1 MAKVDISKK
10 KVITPEFRVS
20 FPAIHEPKAF
30 NNQAPKYSLVA
41 LFPKNTDISSVK
53 KAAEWAAVEEWGTD
67 KKSWPKGIKFP
78 FRDGNEKQD
87 QSGYKDHI
95 FVSASSKQ
103 KVGLIDKNRNPIL
116 EPSEFYAGCYAR
128 ASMIAFAYDVNGNKG
143 VSFSLQNVQKTHDG
157 IPFSGR
163 KRAEDEFEEFK
174 SDEETDDVG
183 SSDEDSGYE
192 I

>member
-30 NNQAPKYSLVA
+30 NNQHAKYSLVA
-41 LFPKNTDISSVK
+41 LFSKKTDITSVR
-53 KAAEWAAVEEWGTD
+53 KAADWAAVEKWGTD

-78 FRDGNEKQD
+78 FHDGNEKQKMT
-87 QSGYKDHI
+87 GYKDHI

-103 KVGLIDKNRNPIL
+103 KVGLIDNSRQPIL

-143 VSFSLQNVQKTHDG
+143 VSFSLQNVQKTRDG

-174 SDEETDDVG
+174 SDDDSTDLDS
-183 SSDEDSGYE
+183 SSDDSGYE